1 MTSKVAFMFVAPQ
14 TDRTKAKAKVVT
26 PVAEITTIGVQNY
39 AEAEEEALKLVAE
52 GITVIELC
60 AGFGHDGTAR
70 IAKAVAEKA
79 LVGVVRFD
87 LHPMFEHQSGDALFA

>member
-1 MTSKVAFMFVAPQ
+1 MTSKVAFMFVAPE
-14 TDRTKAKAKVVT
+14 TNRTQAKTRIET
-26 PVAEITTIGVQNY
+26 PIAEITTIGVQNY
-39 AEAEEEALKLVAE
+39 AEAEEEARKLVAE

-70 IAKAVAEKA
+70 IVKAVAGKA

-87 LHPMFEHQSGDALFA
+87 VHPMFDHQSGDALFS

>member
-1 MTSKVAFMFVAPQ
+1 MTSKVAFMFVAPE
-14 TDRTKAKAKVVT
+14 TDRATAKTKVVT
-26 PVAEITTIGVQNY
+26 PIAEVTTIGVQNY

-60 AGFGHDGTAR
+60 AGFGHEGTAR
-70 IAKAVAEKA
+70 IAKAVAGKA

-87 LHPMFEHQSGDALFA
+87 LHPMFEHKSGDDLFV

>member
-1 MTSKVAFMFVAPQ
+1 MFVAPQ

-26 PVAEITTIGVQNY
+26 PVAEIITVGVQNY

-70 IAKAVAEKA
+70 IAKAVAGKA

-87 LHPMFEHQSGDALFA
+87 LHPMFEHQSGDALFV